1 MTQFIRDRVYFLLK
15 DPHWTWIWWQV
26 TPETIDKTKT
36 LIGEGAAQAQFTLR
50 ILDVTDIIF
59 DGKNSHRSFDVEVHF
74 FTDHWYLRIDESNR
88 NYCVEVGFKV
98 GSQFYPMVR
107 SNTLGLPRDHPSD
120 STEEQWSR
128 IEI

>member
-1 MTQFIRDRVYFLLK
+1 MTQFIRDRVYFLVK

-26 TPETIDKTKT
+26 TPETIDKTKA

-59 DGKNSHRSFDVEVHF
+59 DGKNSHRFFDVEVHF
-74 FTDHWYLRIDESNR
+74 FTDHWYLRIGESDR
-88 NYCVEVGFKV
+88 NYCVQVGFKV
-98 GSQFYPMVR
+98 EGQFYPMVR
-107 SNTLGLPRDHPSD
+107 SNTLSLPRDHPSD
-120 STEEQWSR
+120 STEEQWSK